1 MQMQQQQFQILLE
14 VIKNQKG
21 KEEKENGIMPKIIE
35 KILNKPEMLITIS
48 GPLFKF
54 LKNTFSKKDEL
65 IELIRLAKDDAE
77 LKEVALELV
86 SAKYGGSGNFLDK
99 LLSNPE
105 ILSRTLEIVNKV
117 LKSKNLPP
125 ISESENINPNPS
137 NTETEIEME
146 EKGVGNILEIANN
159 ILEAFEEQKKSP
171 EEVYQLLKPSEKE
184 GLKILCM
191 EYGVE
196 NAKELLELIA
206 SIPAPKFLLQGYLEG
221 IKKHKEKVNLLLKLL
236 LGKKEE

>member
-1 MQMQQQQFQILLE
+1 MQQQQFQILLE

-159 ILEAFEEQKKSP
+159 ILEAFEEQKKP
-171 EEVYQLLKPSEKE
+171 
-184 GLKILCM
+184 
-191 EYGVE
+191 
-196 NAKELLELIA
+196 
-206 SIPAPKFLLQGYLEG
+206 
-221 IKKHKEKVNLLLKLL
+221 
-236 LGKKEE
+236 